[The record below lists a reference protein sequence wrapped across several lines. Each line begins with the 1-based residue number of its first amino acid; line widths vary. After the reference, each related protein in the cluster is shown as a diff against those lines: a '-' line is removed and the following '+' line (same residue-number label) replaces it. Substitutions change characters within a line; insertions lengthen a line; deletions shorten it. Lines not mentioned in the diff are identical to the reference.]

1 MGCEV
6 NSTNKPGLHN
16 FNIGAGHPDLGGG
29 CGIPPPAEHVFARFE
44 VLWHDNVVLV
54 DALLVLHVVDWPL
67 VPPGAALRVG
77 ADTQVCLLL
86 RLPEWG
92 VPLVGRGQFQASRKS
107 WSPSS

>member
-44 VLWHDNVVLV
+44 VLRHDNVVLV

-67 VPPGAALRVG
+67 VPPGAALRV
-77 ADTQVCLLL
+77 
-86 RLPEWG
+86 
-92 VPLVGRGQFQASRKS
+92 PLVGRGQFQASRKS
-107 WSPSS
+107 WSPSSRSCHWRT